1 MNRVRLIT
9 ICIIAAFLMS
19 GFVNPIGLISEPVAN
34 TFGISITEAVS
45 AFGFFTVGVF
55 AGYIFSFYIFDYFS
69 FRAVVITGYLALAAG
84 VALLH
89 AVSNTISLAA
99 VLFLLG
105 TLASVEGCGAGT
117 LISVNWQGRQRQ
129 VILIAQDAMF
139 NGGGIVFT
147 ALTTWF
153 VANEFYWASTY
164 TVVGFIAVVLVG
176 IAAMTNLE
184 PVSEATEEPQT
195 VAEWNA
201 GIILVG
207 ASMALFMTAKIS
219 IFIWAP
225 QFVGERFDGDVV
237 KAGHLLTN
245 IFIGAFIGSL
255 IGTWLVSKVKIAHFL
270 IMMLAIGAA
279 GMWLLL
285 SAKDLEAAIL
295 LAYMVGASVGATYNG
310 YTAFALTFVKQ
321 PTHKHIAYILTTGG
335 IGSAIAPWISS
346 AGVEMLGSIAHTL
359 LACLLVQ
366 LLVLTNVVLL
376 NLFHSSLRNRQER
389 R

>member
-9 ICIIAAFLMS
+9 LCIIAAFLMS

-34 TFGISITEAVS
+34 TFGISVTEAVS
-45 AFGFFTVGVF
+45 VFGYFTVGVF
-55 AGYIFSFYIFDYFS
+55 AGYIFSFYIFDYLS
-69 FRAVVITGYLALAAG
+69 FRAIVMTGYLALAAG
-84 VALLH
+84 IALLY
-89 AVSNTISLAA
+89 AVTSTVSLAT
-99 VLFLLG
+99 VLFFIG
-105 TLASVEGCGAGT
+105 ILASVEGCGAGT
-117 LISVNWQGRQRQ
+117 LISINWQGRQRQ

-147 ALTTWF
+147 ALATWF
-153 VANEFYWASTY
+153 IANEFYWASTY
-164 TVVGFIAVVLVG
+164 TVVGLIAVVLVG

-184 PVSEATEEPQT
+184 PVSETTEERQT
-195 VAEWNA
+195 VAKWNA

-207 ASMALFMTAKIS
+207 VSMAMFMTAKIS

-225 QFVGERFDGDVV
+225 QYVNERFDADVV
-237 KAGHLLTN
+237 NAGHLLTN

-270 IMMLAIGAA
+270 MMMLAIGAA
-279 GMWLLL
+279 GMWLML
-285 SAKDLEAAIL
+285 SAKDLETAIL

-310 YTAFALTFVKQ
+310 YTAFALTFVNQ

-335 IGSAIAPWISS
+335 IGSAISPWISS

-359 LACLLVQ
+359 LTCFLLQ
-366 LLVLTNVVLL
+366 LLVLTNVFLL
-376 NLFHSSLRNRQER
+376 NLFHSRLRDR
-389 R
+389 